1 MQSCIIGVYAIRP
14 PLPAVGGGE
23 GVGVVTAVGSQVTSL
38 QTGDWV
44 VPANTSLGKCTVI
57 LAWQCIIHLSD
68 FCKHIVHTVYS
79 CCKAAVFIRIPAI
92 KQGV

>member
-44 VPANTSLGKCTVI
+44 VPANPSLGKCFLVI
-57 LAWQCIIHLSD
+57 LAWQCTIQNDISVT
-68 FCKHIVHTVYS
+68 FVHT
-79 CCKAAVFIRIPAI
+79 
-92 KQGV
+92 

>member
-1 MQSCIIGVYAIRP
+1 MPCYQVFINLYMTHSMLCMGAVGVYAIRP

-44 VPANTSLGKCTVI
+44 VPANTSLGKVLHSNYSTI
-57 LAWQCIIHLSD
+57 LYDIIYTGL
-68 FCKHIVHTVYS
+68 
-79 CCKAAVFIRIPAI
+79 
-92 KQGV
+92 GL